1 MAGSDQRPIAELRET
16 CQRALL
22 DFPEPRLH

>member
-1 MAGSDQRPIAELRET
+1 MSGNDQRPIAELRET
-16 CQRALL
+16 YQRALL